1 MSISKQLN
9 QIFDIDMGLMMQKRM
24 VWFKHN
30 EARSKF
36 LKGLQEAGKKGEEYS
51 DMVVAFDKQ
60 YVGGLW

>member
-24 VWFKHN
+24 VWFKHH

-36 LKGLQEAGKKGEEYS
+36 LKGLQEAGKKGKEYS